1 MPWKPTVNG
10 NICPIEKFVI
20 RNEEGVYTK
29 DPLECCLSCNFY
41 SPMGETLEKCCQC
54 PTDMSYDE
62 YDELRIWYTFEEKK
76 EGKLTKKGFQEFV
89 AKVRN
94 LKQVK

>member
-1 MPWKPTVNG
+1 MLSIHVISTVLR
-10 NICPIEKFVI
+10 EKLLK
-20 RNEEGVYTK
+20 N
-29 DPLECCLSCNFY
+29 S
-41 SPMGETLEKCCQC
+41 QC
-54 PTDMSYDE
+54 PTGISYDE
-62 YDELRIWYTFEEKK
+62 YDELRIRYKF

>member
-1 MPWKPTVNG
+1 LKN
-10 NICPIEKFVI
+10 
-20 RNEEGVYTK
+20 
-29 DPLECCLSCNFY
+29 S
-41 SPMGETLEKCCQC
+41 QC
-54 PTDMSYDE
+54 PTGISYDE
-62 YDELRIWYTFEEKK
+62 YDELRIRYKF

>member
-1 MPWKPTVNG
+1 
-10 NICPIEKFVI
+10 
-20 RNEEGVYTK
+20 
-29 DPLECCLSCNFY
+29 
-41 SPMGETLEKCCQC
+41 
-54 PTDMSYDE
+54 MSYDE